1 MATNKQ
7 NKIKTGRLIWA
18 ILLLIVVVAYLANR
32 AVVSRNERQTLT
44 APAAAPEPAFVAEGD
59 LHFISAA
66 GDTLRSITIEI
77 ADNSQDRVQG
87 LMYRSALDDTQGMLF
102 IFDRE
107 EEQSFWMK
115 NTRIPLDIL
124 YVNRSLE
131 IVSLYRQT
139 QPYSTSPI
147 PSFKPALYV
156 VEVRGGFCDQ
166 YGIAEGGRIAY
177 TRY

>member
-18 ILLLIVVVAYLANR
+18 ILLLMVVAAYLVNR
-32 AVVSRNERQTLT
+32 VIVSRNERQGPPVS
-44 APAAAPEPAFVAEGD
+44 APAPEPAFVPEGD
-59 LHFISAA
+59 LHFLSAA

-87 LMYRSALDDTQGMLF
+87 LMYRSTLDDTQGMLF
-102 IFDRE
+102 IFDQE

-124 YVNRSLE
+124 YVNRDLE

-147 PSFKPALYV
+147 PSFRPALYV

-166 YGIAEGGRIAY
+166 YDIAEGGRIAY